1 MLSRPQSPL
10 QGNSSRVGCSADEIL
25 VCSRRPIRPNFVRDV
40 QSWHGGEH
48 FLCAVQST
56 ALSLRP
62 AGAMTRLRGLQ
73 RNTPTD
79 AGALLP
85 KQSHCL
91 PHSFLFPAIRSL
103 LLQTVPQ
110 GAAGHKQ
117 PASGTCINTRRPAAA
132 ADRTSINLA
141 TRRRLNS
148 RPMTANRSKT
158 ALPPAHPIAYHLPSM
173 RHFWSKVAC
182 PQRNSVQQP
191 KTGTMAFEVLKF
203 NWQVHTQPR
212 RSNS

>member
-1 MLSRPQSPL
+1 MAWRRTLPL
-10 QGNSSRVGCSADEIL
+10 CGAVHGPLPAPCGSNDE
-25 VCSRRPIRPNFVRDV
+25 
-40 QSWHGGEH
+40 
-48 FLCAVQST
+48 T
-56 ALSLRP
+56 ARF
-62 AGAMTRLRGLQ
+62 AAKHANRCWGIAAQT
-73 RNTPTD
+73 
-79 AGALLP
+79 
-85 KQSHCL
+85 
-91 PHSFLFPAIRSL
+91 ISL
-103 LLQTVPQ
+103 LTPLIPFSRDTLT
-110 GAAGHKQ
+110 AASNRASGSCRAQ
-117 PASGTCINTRRPAAA
+117 AACSGTCINTRRPAAA